1 MKQNNDRDLFLISV
15 FTFVTVF
22 LWITFELIK
31 TTKTSTVTQAVQEL
45 SASMS
50 ATIDTD
56 TLNVLNSRKRY

>member
-1 MKQNNDRDLFLISV
+1 MKQSNDRDLFYISL

-22 LWITFELIK
+22 LWITFELVK
-31 TTKTSTVTQAVQEL
+31 TTKTSTVTSTVQQL
-45 SASMS
+45 SASLS

>member
-31 TTKTSTVTQAVQEL
+31 TTKTSTVSSSLQEL
-45 SASMS
+45 SASIS

-56 TLNVLNSRKRY
+56 TLNVLNNRKRY

>member
-1 MKQNNDRDLFLISV
+1 MKPNNDRELFLISI
-15 FTFVTVF
+15 FTFTTVF

-31 TTKTSTVTQAVQEL
+31 TTKTSTVSQTVQQL

-56 TLNVLNSRKRY
+56 TLNILNSRKRH